1 MKNINASETVSIAAS
16 AGEIYALKYADN
28 YTLDIMNNTGG
39 DLLVAVKNGFTDGN
53 YLTVPAGAAYN
64 NYRYMRVGE
73 NAVYI
78 KASAA
83 GNICIAA
90 RRV

>member
-1 MKNINASETVSIAAS
+1 MKNINASETVSIAVS

-28 YTLDIMNNTGG
+28 YVLDIMNDTGG
-39 DLLVAVKNGFTDGN
+39 DLIVAVKNSFTGSD

-64 NYRYMRVGE
+64 NYRYMRIGE
-73 NAVYI
+73 NTIYI
-78 KASAA
+78 KTNAA

-90 RRV
+90 RRD